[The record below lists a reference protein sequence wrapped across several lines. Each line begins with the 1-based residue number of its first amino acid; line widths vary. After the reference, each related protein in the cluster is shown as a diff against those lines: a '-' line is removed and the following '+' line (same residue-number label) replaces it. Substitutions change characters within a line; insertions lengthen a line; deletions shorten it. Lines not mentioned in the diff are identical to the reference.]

1 MHGFEFCLDNQGA
14 YAQNMISNDNLIC
27 LPVIRDE
34 GLDSKLSKHFG
45 RAPYHLL
52 VDTKTGETELLIKLL
67 TGQARTQ
74 CHAKGQGLGA
84 GGGVSFEPST
94 QSDHEKCQP
103 VEPLLERKVSAVLCQ
118 GVGRGAYEKM
128 KRYGISVWITKADT
142 AGEAL
147 QDWRDGK
154 LLPVLESQL
163 CSGKHH

>member
-1 MHGFEFCLDNQGA
+1 
-14 YAQNMISNDNLIC
+14 MISNDNLIC

-34 GLDSKLSKHFG
+34 GLDSKLSEHFG
-45 RAPYHLL
+45 RAPYHIL

-67 TGQARTQ
+67 TGQGRTQ
-74 CHAKGQGLGA
+74 WQCHGEGQGLGT
-84 GGGVSFEPST
+84 GGGVDFEPPVKCG
-94 QSDHEKCQP
+94 DRKCQP

-118 GVGRGAYEKM
+118 GFGRGAYEKM
-128 KRYGISVWITKADT
+128 KRHGISVWITKADT

-163 CSGKHH
+163 CSGNHH